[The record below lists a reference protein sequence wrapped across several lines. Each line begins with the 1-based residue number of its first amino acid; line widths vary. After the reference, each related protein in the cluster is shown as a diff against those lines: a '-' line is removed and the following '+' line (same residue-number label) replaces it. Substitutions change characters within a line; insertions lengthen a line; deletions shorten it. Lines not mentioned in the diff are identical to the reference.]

1 MSVPQQLPEDI
12 FKHTNKRRWF
22 ADLEEKAGST
32 FRSDV
37 KYSEIIKWKSQI
49 ELFDDDFNECDSGY
63 CGL

>member
-1 MSVPQQLPEDI
+1 MAD
-12 FKHTNKRRWF
+12 KHNNKMRWF
-22 ADLEEKAGST
+22 ADIEEEAGSK

-37 KYSEIIKWKSQI
+37 KYSEIMEWNSQI